1 MSDTVHTLDATA
13 WPRQRITG
21 VILAGGR
28 GKRMQCADKGLL
40 EFEDKP
46 LIEHVISALMPQ
58 VGALLISANRN
69 LEQYRTYGFPVVTD
83 IDDDYP
89 GPLAGMASGM
99 RAAETEFILV
109 APCDAPFLPP
119 QLAEGLY
126 RALARQAAGLSV
138 VHDGTRLQPVFSLL
152 RRTLLPALDDYL
164 AGGGRRVHEWAAG
177 QSAAQAD
184 FSAQP
189 GAFMNLNTPADFNTP
204 DTGSDRGMRAPCRT
218 T

>member
-46 LIEHVISALMPQ
+46 LIEHVISALKPQ

-69 LEQYRTYGFPVVTD
+69 LAQYRTYGSPVVTD
-83 IDDDYP
+83 VDDDYP

-99 RAAETEFILV
+99 QAAETEFILV
-109 APCDAPFLPP
+109 VPCDAPFIPAE
-119 QLAEGLY
+119 LAQELY
-126 RALARQAAGLSV
+126 RALDRQAADLSV
-138 VHDGTRLQPVFSLL
+138 VHDGSRLQPVFCLL
-152 RRTLLPALDDYL
+152 RRSLLPALDDYL
-164 AGGGRRVHEWAAG
+164 AGGGRRVHEWAEG

-204 DTGSDRGMRAPCRT
+204 DTGSDREMRAPCRT